1 MVGWCVFLCEILI
14 SSKIGRGNARI
25 YACMHLADRQAR
37 EEEEEEE
44 ENACVIQGR
53 GDHMATDSADMVIIT
68 IKKMVWL
75 ASGGSQKGFPE
86 MIDIGSHPRNIAV
99 KKNELR

>member
-1 MVGWCVFLCEILI
+1 
-14 SSKIGRGNARI
+14 
-25 YACMHLADRQAR
+25 
-37 EEEEEEE
+37 
-44 ENACVIQGR
+44 
-53 GDHMATDSADMVIIT
+53 MATDSADMVIIT